1 MSMLTGLKVFYLCH
15 LKVYF
20 TDQNIVQRGEPRELS
35 LEGPEMQKWN
45 MQMDK
50 AQRFGEKMG
59 SFLVLSCLLL
69 ELWSLKCQK

>member
-15 LKVYF
+15 LRVYF

-45 MQMDK
+45 MPIDK
-50 AQRFGEKMG
+50 AKD
-59 SFLVLSCLLL
+59 
-69 ELWSLKCQK
+69 